1 MFKEFMYRKC
11 VDGKVFYGLRQS
23 KVQAPRLSTHPIT
36 FERDFLRNCS
46 NRDIEVSQKEF
57 RKTDANGCTIKTH
70 LFLVH
75 HDRILDNAGNVWE
88 WIAEEDLKEM
98 VQKQWKDDTESLFC
112 VHTLHTLHALFFDDA
127 TIPGEESFGAALVAA
142 PAAAEPTAA
151 APAAAEPTATAP
163 AVAGGSPAFDEEQD
177 HLKSNVDTLLYVVN
191 DRKLNDNQ
199 KLYHIHSYLNTEGYF
214 CNAVFEC
221 LAAQTHFNRNSNTFS
236 QAPYWPD
243 LVSALQALKSTALGA
258 ASAASESSGAA
269 SVAAPAASEPAA
281 AAPAAP
287 EPAAAAP
294 ATAEPETCSVSYTRT
309 VDKIDISTD
318 GEPTVAALAA
328 AEPIIAAPVDP
339 TPEPVVTRPPPAY
352 TSWGK
357 FDDW

>member
-1 MFKEFMYRKC
+1 MTSYVTYKHI
-11 VDGKVFYGLRQS
+11 GGGLYEPET
-23 KVQAPRLSTHPIT
+23 VT
-36 FERDFLRNCS
+36 FTE
-46 NRDIEVSQKEF
+46 E
-57 RKTDANGCTIKTH
+57 NG
-70 LFLVH
+70 
-75 HDRILDNAGNVWE
+75 RAILDFAKSIFQDTLKIYTDIMITTCLINTHRLVSTEPSMLEYALNIGFNKVLERVLGFYKSTRHQELVMPFKDLPGFEIKNV
-88 WIAEEDLKEM
+88 LKR
-98 VQKQWKDDTESLFC
+98 
-112 VHTLHTLHALFFDDA
+112 
-127 TIPGEESFGAALVAA
+127 P
-142 PAAAEPTAA
+142 AA
-151 APAAAEPTATAP
+151 APAVAE
-163 AVAGGSPAFDEEQD
+163 GSPAFDEEQD

-199 KLYHIHSYLNTEGYF
+199 KLHHIHSYLNSEGYF

-243 LVSALQALKSTALGA
+243 LVSALQTLKSTALGA

-269 SVAAPAASEPAA
+269 SVAAPAA
-281 AAPAAP
+281 
-287 EPAAAAP
+287 
-294 ATAEPETCSVSYTRT
+294 AEPKTCSVSYTRT

-318 GEPTVAALAA
+318 AEPTVAALAA